1 MPVAASGGSAY
12 VCSQNLSEQTGKKW
26 NEATKE
32 LEFSKHIPMTRHKEA
47 VLPVSA
53 AIFTAEQK

>member
-1 MPVAASGGSAY
+1 MLVAASGGSAY

-26 NEATKE
+26 DKPTRE
-32 LEFSKHIPMTRHKEA
+32 LEVSKHIPMTRHKEA

-53 AIFTAEQK
+53 AVFAVEKK